1 MLCFGLQETTL
12 SCGSAL
18 YRSQSP
24 GKSEC
29 VFTVKRSPS
38 WHAKS
43 AQSQPNLPARPT
55 AAGSHAKSTRRTAL
69 ARFATAGDY
78 NRRPPQP
85 QPGQLALYQRHSAF
99 GAAPRARQGGAPRV
113 RQAIGP
119 HALGALPMRV
129 GALHTCPKRRA
140 QTGRAT
146 YARRGATRQNSG
158 QNLVE
163 GFAGAGVGV
172 DRAG

>member
-24 GKSEC
+24 GKSKC
-29 VFTVKRSPS
+29 AFIAKRSPAGIAVRS
-38 WHAKS
+38 PSSHAKS
-43 AQSQPNLPARPT
+43 TQSQPNLPAHPA

-69 ARFATAGDY
+69 ARFATAGHC
-78 NRRPPQP
+78 NRRSSQP

-99 GAAPRARQGGAPRV
+99 GAAPCA
-113 RQAIGP
+113 RQAIRQAPRTKG
-119 HALGALPMRV
+119 V
-129 GALHTCPKRRA
+129 
-140 QTGRAT
+140 T
-146 YARRGATRQNSG
+146 YARRGGARQNSG

-172 DRAG
+172 DRASQVGGGQALLDG

>member
-1 MLCFGLQETTL
+1 
-12 SCGSAL
+12 
-18 YRSQSP
+18 
-24 GKSEC
+24 
-29 VFTVKRSPS
+29 
-38 WHAKS
+38 
-43 AQSQPNLPARPT
+43 
-55 AAGSHAKSTRRTAL
+55 
-69 ARFATAGDY
+69 
-78 NRRPPQP
+78 
-85 QPGQLALYQRHSAF
+85 
-99 GAAPRARQGGAPRV
+99 
-113 RQAIGP
+113 
-119 HALGALPMRV
+119 MRV